1 MAEPKE
7 GDRAPAF
14 TLADAAGN
22 TVKLSDF
29 AGKKVILYFYPKD
42 DTPGCTTEACG
53 FRDAHAAIGK
63 RNAVVVGVSPDP
75 PGSHAR
81 FATKFG
87 LPFTLLCD
95 PGHEAARA
103 YGAWGEKNLYGKKSM
118 GILRTTLIIGETG
131 RIERVFRKVKAA
143 GHAAEVLAAL
153 G

>member
-14 TLADAAGN
+14 ALADAAGN

-42 DTPGCTTEACG
+42 DTPGCTAEACG

-81 FATKFG
+81 FAAKFG

-103 YGAWGEKNLYGKKSM
+103 YGAWGEKNLYGKKST
-118 GILRTTLIIGETG
+118 GILRTTVIIGETG